1 MQGHISS
8 AVNLP
13 ISKMFDDQALELLP
27 DERLAQILGDAGID
41 QGSTVIVYDE
51 YDGQRAAMLA
61 WVLEYLGHGDVRVL
75 SVFVE
80 GWVQQGL
87 EVLYRP
93 VKPEQRLFHPKRNR
107 GVRVFASDLVTG
119 QDHKLLDLRSEEE
132 FRGLIETDHRSGHL
146 PGAVNLP
153 WTNLIG
159 SSDRFLRP
167 REELESL
174 TAALGVRSLD
184 SIVTYCSTG
193 PRAALGYIALQ
204 QLGYAKVRL
213 YDGSFSQWSRRSDLP
228 VENER

>member
-13 ISKMFDDQALELLP
+13 LSKIFDDQTLELLS
-27 DERLAQILGDAGID
+27 DDRLAQILGEAGID
-41 QGSTVIVYDE
+41 EGLTVVVYDE

-61 WVLEYLGHGDVRVL
+61 WLVEYLGHGDVRVL
-75 SVFVE
+75 SVFLE
-80 GWVQQGL
+80 GWIEQGW

-93 VKPEQRLFHPKRNR
+93 VKPEQRLFHAKPNR
-107 GVRVFASDLVTG
+107 SVRVFASDLVTG

-132 FRGLIETDHRSGHL
+132 FRGLIKTDDRSGHL

-159 SSDRFLRP
+159 SSSQFLRP
-167 REELESL
+167 REELERL
-174 TAALGVRSLD
+174 TAVLGVRSLD
-184 SIVTYCSTG
+184 SVVTYCSTG

-213 YDGSFSQWSRRSDLP
+213 YDGSFHQWSRRTDLP